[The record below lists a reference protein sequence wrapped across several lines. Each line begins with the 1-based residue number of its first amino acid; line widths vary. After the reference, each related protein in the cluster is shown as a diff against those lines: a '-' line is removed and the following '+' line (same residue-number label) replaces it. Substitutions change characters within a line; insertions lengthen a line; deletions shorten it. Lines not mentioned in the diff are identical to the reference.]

1 MHLPNRRLL
10 ALTLIVLVPAGC
22 VSSSSSEPAAPAAP
36 DQAAA
41 QPGDAQD
48 MDKFRQNIERI
59 RAGQPAEGAAAAAPA
74 GQEAPAAGQP
84 AGQDMTELLKQSRE
98 HLQLMDQRVA
108 ALVQTYL
115 DNGLAAM
122 KAGDLKTAHEN
133 FANAYELD
141 PDDPAARQLSQST
154 AAALGLPGGELG
166 AVVAAA
172 RDRAAARVDQARL
185 LARQQVDTGDRQLA
199 AGDAEAAVH
208 SYEDALLML
217 KANPDV
223 GDGSLSMAEV
233 TRRLDVARQAAQD
246 QTGMREAELLRRAT
260 QQQEEFDRAE
270 VSREDRRI
278 QALMDSANTAF
289 LADEYAVAEQALNEV
304 LVAQPDNGTAQ
315 ELLRVVQKARHGA
328 AARATRL
335 EYRNEWQD
343 TFDELTQEAVIPNEL
358 IMFPDTQA
366 WQAITER
373 GNKSFGAGGT
383 TALSPL
389 DEAVKQR
396 LEKAIPVSFQDEP
409 LDGILTHL
417 QAVTGANFIMS
428 QAARDA
434 DVPPIT
440 LEDKASQPVSR
451 ILTIITEDLSLPP
464 LTWTIQDGVVRV
476 QTKEETR
483 NDYRLEMY
491 DIRDLTFA
499 PKDYPAQD
507 FNLLPSGTDAES
519 YQAPPEEETPPFIG
533 ADALLTLIQD
543 NIAPDSWSS
552 DPNRTIQLMPG
563 TLVVRQ
569 TPDVHEQ
576 IHQLLDDLRLNTKS
590 LVHIETRF
598 IEVEDSF
605 LEDIGVDLRGLDGSE
620 TGGFPLED
628 FGQSGAGG
636 FGTPQS
642 PTGIGTGN
650 DPGFFYA
657 GDNGDLKGRI
667 ENLFDFTMGEPG
679 GLSPVGGL
687 SGQILFLND
696 TNVQAVLRAVT
707 KYDTSNVV
715 NAPSL
720 TLRSGQRGNVKQLTT
735 RTYVRDF
742 EPEIAQAAVIAQ
754 PELDNVKEGV
764 ILDVRAVA
772 SADRR
777 FVTLELRPT
786 IIDLVPDAQGNPL
799 PNVTVS
805 LATQNSSDVTIELP
819 ELHIER
825 LRTTAPIPDGATLM
839 LGGLKRTVD
848 NTQHSTVPF
857 LGEIPV
863 IGSLFS
869 RTGDFTMK
877 RKLMILLKASIL
889 NPEEFEP
896 KIGAAR

>member
-1 MHLPNRRLL
+1 MHVPNRRLL

-22 VSSSSSEPAAPAAP
+22 VSSSSKEPEAPAP
-36 DQAAA
+36 SEQAAA
-41 QPGDAQD
+41 QPGGAQD
-48 MDKFRQNIERI
+48 MDAFRQNIERI
-59 RAGQPAEGAAAAAPA
+59 RAGQPAEGAAQPAAAAPA
-74 GQEAPAAGQP
+74 GQQAAPAQ
-84 AGQDMTELLKQSRE
+84 QDMTELLKQSRE
-98 HLQLMDQRVA
+98 HLQLVDQRTA

-115 DNGLAAM
+115 DDGLAAM

-133 FANAYELD
+133 FAKAYELD
-141 PDDPAARQLSQST
+141 PDDPAARSLSQST

-172 RDRAAARVDQARL
+172 RDRAAARADQARL
-185 LARQQVDTGDRQLA
+185 LVRQEVDAGDRQLA

-217 KANPDV
+217 KANPDL
-223 GDGSLSMAEV
+223 GDGSLGTVEV
-233 TRRLDVARQAAQD
+233 TKRLTAAQSAAQV
-246 QTGMREAELLRRAT
+246 QTGQHEAELLRRAT
-260 QQQEEFDRAE
+260 QQQEEFDKAE
-270 VSREDRRI
+270 ASREDRRI
-278 QALMDSANTAF
+278 QALMDTANTAF
-289 LADEYAVAEQALNEV
+289 LADEYAAAEQALNEV
-304 LVAQPDNGTAQ
+304 LTAQPDNGTAQ
-315 ELLRVVQKARHGA
+315 ELLRVVQKARHSA
-328 AARATRL
+328 SARATRL

-343 TFDELTQEAVIPNEL
+343 TFDELTQQQVIPNEL
-358 IMFPDTQA
+358 IMFPDAASWKT
-366 WQAITER
+366 IVDR

-409 LDGILTHL
+409 LDQILTHL

-464 LTWTIQDGVVRV
+464 LTWTIQDGVVRI

-483 NDYRLEMY
+483 SDYRLEMY
-491 DIRDLTFA
+491 DIRDLTFT

-507 FNLLPSGTDAES
+507 FNLLPSGTDKES
-519 YQAPPEEETPPFIG
+519 YQAPAEEEPPPFIG

-576 IHQLLDDLRLNTKS
+576 IHALLDDLRINTKS

-605 LEDIGVDLRGLDGSE
+605 LEDIGVDLRGLDGSD

-636 FGTPQS
+636 FGTPQA

-667 ENLFDFTMGEPG
+667 ENLFDFTLGEPG

-707 KYDTSNVV
+707 KYDTSNIV

-777 FVTLELRPT
+777 FITLELRPT

-825 LRTTAPIPDGATLM
+825 LRTTATIPDGATLM

-889 NPEEFEP
+889 NPEEYEP
-896 KIGAAR
+896 KLGASR